1 MGAKAHEPAVGSRC
15 PGKAQRGPR
24 TGVRAWGE
32 LARRAEASGY
42 GRGVG
47 VWKSRRGA
55 GEHGSREAGE
65 RGGREEGKQGSAGS
79 RKRYGPGGRADAENE
94 WAEAGPRPGRE
105 RAGRPRGPP
114 RRKGREA
121 TTGRSLTRREIDR
134 ALRRAPLSRRRLLTA
149 LGGAPGPGRAAA
161 AGPGAPP
168 HLPLWRSREEPGDGG
183 DGSLERGGQETRM
196 FRVTAKGEGECQE
209 VRAPRTCPAVRMRR
223 AAAVQGKASTGVLS
237 ALLPHP
243 TGKGRGPAGD
253 RWSGARRAE
262 SQGARP
268 RHTRPRPPLKWQRL
282 RGPQHRRDWGLT
294 VAVTGHRST
303 TSERDRGSEL
313 NSGNRCIPVSRT

>member
-1 MGAKAHEPAVGSRC
+1 MEEP
-15 PGKAQRGPR
+15 PG
-24 TGVRAWGE
+24 
-32 LARRAEASGY
+32 
-42 GRGVG
+42 
-47 VWKSRRGA
+47 RRGTQ
-55 GEHGSREAGE
+55 EQ
-65 RGGREEGKQGSAGS
+65 GGREEGKQGSAGS
-79 RKRYGPGGRADAENE
+79 RTRHGPGGRADAENE

-134 ALRRAPLSRRRLLTA
+134 ALRRAPLRRRRLLTA

-183 DGSLERGGQETRM
+183 DGGLERGGQETRM

-223 AAAVQGKASTGVLS
+223 PAAAQGKASTGVLS
-237 ALLPHP
+237 ALLPP
-243 TGKGRGPAGD
+243 PRERGGARPETGGPA
-253 RWSGARRAE
+253 RAARKGK
-262 SQGARP
+262 GARP
-268 RHTRPRPPLKWQRL
+268 RHTRHALP
-282 RGPQHRRDWGLT
+282 
-294 VAVTGHRST
+294 
-303 TSERDRGSEL
+303 
-313 NSGNRCIPVSRT
+313 

>member
-15 PGKAQRGPR
+15 PGKAQSGPR
-24 TGVRAWGE
+24 TEVRARG
-32 LARRAEASGY
+32 RAGPES
-42 GRGVG
+42 RGVG
-47 VWKSRRGA
+47 VWRSRQGA
-55 GEHGSREAGE
+55 GEHGSREAGK
-65 RGGREEGKQGSAGS
+65 RRGREEGKQGSAGS
-79 RKRYGPGGRADAENE
+79 GTRHGPGGRAVAENE
-94 WAEAGPRPGRE
+94 WAEAGPRPGRA

-121 TTGRSLTRREIDR
+121 TTSRSLTRREIVR

-168 HLPLWRSREEPGDGG
+168 HLPLWRSRGEPGDGG

-223 AAAVQGKASTGVLS
+223 PAAAQGKASTGVLS
-237 ALLPHP
+237 ALFPHP
-243 TGKGRGPAGD
+243 SGKGRGPAGD

-262 SQGARP
+262 GQGARP
-268 RHTRPRPPLKWQRL
+268 RHRRPRPPLKRQRL
-282 RGPQHRRDWGLT
+282 RGTQRRDGL
-294 VAVTGHRST
+294 GSY
-303 TSERDRGSEL
+303 SGGDRPQVNNLGK
-313 NSGNRCIPVSRT
+313 RPRI